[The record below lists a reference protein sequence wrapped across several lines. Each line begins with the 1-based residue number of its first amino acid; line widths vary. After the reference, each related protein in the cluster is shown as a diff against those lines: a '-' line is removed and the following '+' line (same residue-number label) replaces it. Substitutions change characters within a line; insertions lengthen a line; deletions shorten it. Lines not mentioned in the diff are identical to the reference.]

1 MGSLAEVRFW
11 KVWHLSTVRA
21 VQRVG
26 RFRSNNGH
34 CWILARDGSVANDQ
48 SGHRNGNRAR
58 RQNDRYG
65 VLSGCFRAPSPYGVT
80 RRRELVAVAVAQI
93 YYDPVVRDRFI
104 DAALEIAIAHFE
116 KMIALKDA
124 ARRYPIAHEN
134 AEDLAAN
141 VLIGRPVGHKSPI
154 FER

>member
-1 MGSLAEVRFW
+1 MVLLTQG
-11 KVWHLSTVRA
+11 
-21 VQRVG
+21 
-26 RFRSNNGH
+26 
-34 CWILARDGSVANDQ
+34 
-48 SGHRNGNRAR
+48 GHRNGDHAH
-58 RQNDRYG
+58 RQNIRYE
-65 VLSGCFRAPSPYGVT
+65 VLRGCFRAPSSYGVT

-134 AEDLAAN
+134 AEDLPAN
-141 VLIGRPVGHKSPI
+141 VLIGRPVDHRSPI